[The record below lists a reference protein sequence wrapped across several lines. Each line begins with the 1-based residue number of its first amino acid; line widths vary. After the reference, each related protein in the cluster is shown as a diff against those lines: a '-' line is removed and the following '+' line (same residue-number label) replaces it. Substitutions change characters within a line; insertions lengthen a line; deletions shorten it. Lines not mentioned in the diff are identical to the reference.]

1 MVQNELV
8 QRLVEGVRERRTE
21 LAQRWLDEIRPRLA
35 ENPIRIFPDDTLL
48 NHIPDVLGAVLDA
61 IVEGRNPVDDAL
73 VHEELR
79 TLARMRRSQGYELKE
94 LLAEFELLNG
104 LILSAMEEECVRL
117 RERREPV
124 DPLEVFRVA
133 RSVQQALSALSVT
146 TSETYDR
153 SEVSDREV
161 RAELL
166 SIFGRAVTHEL
177 RNRLNTAVMQL
188 ELFREHGLDEDG
200 LRRMRRALQSIEDA
214 AGDVFTVAVTHR
226 EAGEA
231 PGRRRSLREVVETV
245 LDELSDAA
253 AAKHVELRVP
263 HELPDFQV
271 DASRVRL
278 ALVNLVGNAIK
289 YREPSREQSWVEIR
303 AHRSDKRVWRMDVE
317 DNGIGISEDNQDG
330 IFHSAVRLL
339 ESAEESGEGLG
350 LALAR
355 EAVAQLGG
363 RLWVHSE
370 PGEGSVFSFTL
381 KEPARHVEE
390 VEPEI
395 RVLLVED
402 DAEMASL
409 LSTYLDMRG
418 FQVTQVATAQEALE
432 AVDSGRFAVLV
443 ADVRL
448 RGMGGV
454 ELCQRSRA
462 RRPELPV
469 VLLSGDPDLRGAA
482 EEAGAVF
489 YAKPVELTRF
499 AIELWDMA
507 QDQGGHRP

>member
-1 MVQNELV
+1 MARHELV
-8 QRLVEGVRERRTE
+8 RRLVEGVMTRREE
-21 LAQRWLDEIRPRLA
+21 IAGRWLEEIRAHLP
-35 ENPIRIFPDDTLL
+35 ESPIRIFPDDTLL
-48 NHIPDVLGAVLDA
+48 DHVPEVLAVVLEA
-61 IVEGRNPVDDAL
+61 IVEGRSPAEDSL
-73 VHEELR
+73 VRDELG
-79 TLARMRRSQGYELKE
+79 TLARMRRSQGYELQE
-94 LLAEFELLNG
+94 LLTEFKLLNQ
-104 LILSAMEEECVRL
+104 LILSAMEEECARFG
-117 RERREPV
+117 EPV
-124 DPLEVFRVA
+124 EPLEVFRVA
-133 RSVQQALSALSVT
+133 RSVQEALSTLSVT
-146 TSETYDR
+146 TSEVYER
-153 SEVSDREV
+153 NEVSDREV

-188 ELFREHGLDEDG
+188 ELFREQGMDEQG
-200 LRRMRRALQSIEDA
+200 AQRMRRALQSIEDA

-231 PGRRRSLREVVETV
+231 PGRRRALREVVETV
-245 LDELSDAA
+245 IEELNDAA
-253 AAKHVELRVP
+253 SVKHVELRLP

-289 YREPSREQSWVEIR
+289 YRDPSEEPSWVEIR
-303 AHRSDKRVWRMDVE
+303 AHRTSEERVWRIDVE
-317 DNGIGISEDNQDG
+317 DNGIGISEDNQEG

-339 ESAEESGEGLG
+339 DSAEESGEGLG

-370 PGEGSVFSFTL
+370 PGVGSIFSFTL
-381 KEPARHVEE
+381 EEPARCVED

-395 RVLLVED
+395 RLLLVED

-409 LSTYLDMRG
+409 LSTYLGMRG
-418 FQVTQVATAQEALE
+418 FQVEQVAAAQEALD
-432 AVDSGRFAVLV
+432 AVDSGRFGLLV

-448 RGMGGV
+448 QGMGGV
-454 ELCQRSRA
+454 ELCQRIHE
-462 RRPELPV
+462 RRPALPV
-469 VLLSGDPDLRGAA
+469 VLLSGDPDLRRAA

-489 YAKPVELTRF
+489 YAKPVELTRL
-499 AIELWDMA
+499 ATQLREMA
-507 QDQGGHRP
+507 DDRRGHRV